1 MKKNVNPKI
10 EINKKKMQKFLQS
23 LRTTT
28 REEMGERQR
37 VAQLLTEVNLEYRT
51 IKNTASSLVFTKDRT
66 VRRNGEVPKIVRKS
80 QAQPEFEEESQPKYV
95 PASKYPLPMQP
106 MPFLVKKDSVNAARV
121 LNLSK
126 LRKTATRQESGANES
141 SVPPTAIGDFPQIN
155 VEKLGK
161 SSTSEWDE

>member
-37 VAQLLTEVNLEYRT
+37 VAQLLSDVNLEYQT
-51 IKNTASSLVFTKDRT
+51 IRNTASSLVFTKDRT
-66 VRRNGEVPKIVRKS
+66 IRRNGDVPKVLRKS
-80 QAQPEFEEESQPKYV
+80 QPRPDFEEAEKPKYV

-106 MPFLVKKDSVNAARV
+106 MPFLVKKESVNAARV

-126 LRKTATRQESGANES
+126 LRKNPNRESEQIVEE
-141 SVPPTAIGDFPQIN
+141 VPPSTVVDDFPQIN
-155 VEKLGK
+155 VEKIGRPQ
-161 SSTSEWDE
+161 TSELDD